1 MQSIL
6 VHIVN
11 EEPILCEV
19 EKLPDAADQVVV
31 MHNMRRRDGTDV
43 HYIDDEVMTIIV
55 PWHRINF
62 IQVLPTGEM
71 DDVIGFVR
79 E

>member
-11 EEPILCEV
+11 EEAILCEV
-19 EKLPDAADQVVV
+19 DKLPDPSDQVLYL
-31 MHNMRRRDGTDV
+31 HNMRRRDGTDV
-43 HYIDDEVMTIIV
+43 HYVDDEVMTIVV
-55 PWHRINF
+55 PWHRIKF
-62 IQVLPTGEM
+62 IQVLPTSDV
-71 DDVIGFVR
+71 DDVMGFVR